1 MKGLCDTLRLMTQE
15 ADQSEFKAM
24 VKQWLKSHN
33 LNYNWV
39 AEQCGV
45 SEITVRNWMS
55 QKNIPPLKQQ
65 LLEKVIVQMPTDMA
79 HAAAEP
85 VAGVKVSASL
95 ALTVQL
101 TPEKYAQLAERAAAA
116 GITMESLIAQAIS
129 QLLDNSPDTNNIST
143 LRNRK
148 VILPVNP

>member
-1 MKGLCDTLRLMTQE
+1 MKGLCDTLGLMTQE

-79 HAAAEP
+79 HAAVEP

-116 GITMESLIAQAIS
+116 GITMENLIAQAIS
-129 QLLDNSPDTNNIST
+129 RLLDNSPDTNNIST